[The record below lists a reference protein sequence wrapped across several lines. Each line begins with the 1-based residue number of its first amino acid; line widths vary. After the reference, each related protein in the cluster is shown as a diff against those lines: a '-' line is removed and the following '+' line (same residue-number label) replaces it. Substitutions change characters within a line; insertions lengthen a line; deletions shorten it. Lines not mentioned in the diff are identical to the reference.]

1 MGDELGEKSE
11 QPTAKR
17 LTDARNKGQVPK
29 SQDMGAAMGLLA
41 AIITLVIFGGGVME
55 GFARIMDRVLS
66 SETPGGAGSLSSILP
81 AARYVAIEG
90 GLLMAPLLVVAALA
104 AYIVQFA
111 QVGWL
116 VTAEPIRPK
125 LEKLDP
131 IKGTKKLFNKRNL
144 VKTIVNSLK
153 LVVVIFVSWLVIRA
167 RVDVLAAAIRLDA
180 APALLLV
187 IRVVLELAIWLVVL
201 LIAIAVVDLVYQRWQ
216 HTQDM
221 KMTKQQVKDERKS
234 MEGDPEVKGRR
245 IKMAREIAMQRIS
258 NTVPQADVIVTNPEH
273 FSVAIK
279 YDEHEG
285 GAPRV
290 TAKGADFLALRIR
303 QLARLAGVPIVE
315 RPPLARAMYWGIEVG
330 HEIAPEHYQAVAEI
344 LAYVYRMNDEQP
356 AGAHAPSA

>member
-1 MGDELGEKSE
+1 MGERSE

-17 LTDARNKGQVPK
+17 LSEARNKGQVPK
-29 SQDMGAAMGLLA
+29 SQDLGAAGGLIV
-41 AIITLVIFGGGVME
+41 AIISLVIFGAGVME
-55 GFARIMDRVLS
+55 GLARIMRRVLS
-66 SETPGGAGSLSSILP
+66 AETLGDPLAFASILP
-81 AARYVAIEG
+81 AAKYVALEG
-90 GLLMAPLLVVAALA
+90 AMLLVPLLVIAALA
-104 AYIVQFA
+104 AYAVQYM

-116 VTAEPIRPK
+116 ITTEPIRPK

-144 VKTIVNSLK
+144 VKTIVNTLK
-153 LVVVIFVSWLVIRA
+153 LAVVIFVSWMVIMA

-187 IRVVLELAIWLVVL
+187 VRVVLELAIWLVVL
-201 LIAIAVVDLVYQRWQ
+201 LLLIAVVDFVYQKWQ

-221 KMTKQQVKDERKS
+221 KMTKQQVKDERRS

-258 NTVPQADVIVTNPEH
+258 NTVPDADVIVTNPEH

-279 YDEHEG
+279 YDQDAG
-285 GAPRV
+285 GAPKV
-290 TAKGADFLALRIR
+290 TAKGADHLALRIR

-315 RPPLARAMYWGIEVG
+315 RPPLARALYWGIEVG
-330 HEIAPEHYQAVAEI
+330 QEIAPEHYQAVAEI
-344 LAYVYRMNDEQP
+344 LAYVYRMNDQQP
-356 AGAHAPSA
+356 AAARAASA

>member
-1 MGDELGEKSE
+1 MGERSE

-17 LTDARNKGQVPK
+17 LSDARSKGQVPK
-29 SQDMGAAMGLLA
+29 SQDLGAAGGLIV
-41 AIITLVIFGGGVME
+41 AIITLVVFGAGVME
-55 GFARIMDRVLS
+55 GLARIMRRVLS
-66 SETPGGAGSLSSILP
+66 AQTPGDPLTFDSILP

-90 GLLMAPLLVVAALA
+90 AMLLLPLLIIAALA
-104 AYIVQFA
+104 AYAVQFM

-116 VTAEPIRPK
+116 LTAEPIRPK

-131 IKGTKKLFNKRNL
+131 IKGTIKLFNKRNL

-153 LVVVIFVSWLVIRA
+153 LVVVIFVSWLVIAA

-187 IRVVLELAIWLVVL
+187 ARVILELAIWLVVL
-201 LIAIAVVDLVYQRWQ
+201 LLAIAIIDFVYQKWQ

-221 KMTKQQVKDERKS
+221 KMTKQQVKDERRS

-245 IKMAREIAMQRIS
+245 IKMAREIAMQRIAS
-258 NTVPQADVIVTNPEH
+258 TVPQADVIVTNPEH

-279 YDEHEG
+279 YDQDEG

-290 TAKGADFLALRIR
+290 VAKGADHLALRIR

-315 RPPLARAMYWGIEVG
+315 RPPLARALYWGIEVG
-330 HEIAPEHYQAVAEI
+330 QEIAPEHYQAVAEI
-344 LAYVYRMNDEQP
+344 LAYVYRMNDQQP
-356 AGAHAPSA
+356 AASRAASA